1 MLTLN
6 QGCTLGISWKLRE
19 GPGRKGLW
27 ECITQTREKKEKS
40 RP

>member
-6 QGCTLGISWKLRE
+6 QGRTLGISWKLRE

-27 ECITQTREKKEKS
+27 ECIMHIHEKKEKS
-40 RP
+40 RA